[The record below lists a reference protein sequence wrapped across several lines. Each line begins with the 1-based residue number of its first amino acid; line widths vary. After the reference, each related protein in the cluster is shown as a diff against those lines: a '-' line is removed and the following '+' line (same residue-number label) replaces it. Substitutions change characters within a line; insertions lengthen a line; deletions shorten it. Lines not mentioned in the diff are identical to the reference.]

1 MTKLSTNTLFGIALM
16 AIVLALYAVS
26 ISTPKAEAVGPMATS
41 IGAATSSAATS
52 VTTSTRIAATT
63 TNALGD
69 GTSYTRVYASIC
81 TQSTNPVAINLDQDK
96 LANATTGNITA
107 WIGVAAG
114 YDSCYFI
121 TDVNQY
127 SGAIT
132 ASSTSQAAALVT
144 VKQYVQ

>member
-1 MTKLSTNTLFGIALM
+1 MKLSTNTLFGLSLVAVAL
-16 AIVLALYAVS
+16 AIFAVVS
-26 ISTPKAEAVGPMATS
+26 VTPKVEAVGPMATS
-41 IGAATSSAATS
+41 IGVATSSVATS

-69 GTSYTRVYASIC
+69 GTSYTRVYATIC

-96 LANATTGNITA
+96 LANGTTGKVTA

-114 YDSCYFI
+114 YNSCYEI
-121 TDVNQY
+121 TDRNQY

-144 VKQYVQ
+144 VKEYVQ